1 MPQISLSELPLADAL
16 RDYAQIRR
24 LSMQSLFESL
34 DTLCEG
40 TVVVDQEARII
51 WINERYAKR
60 LGASS
65 AAEAIG
71 KAVEEVI
78 PGSLMRQV
86 VRSGQPIL
94 LDIMETP
101 SATFVVTRIPIK
113 DEAGQVIGAAGFA
126 LFDQVQSLKPL
137 FARFEAMQ
145 REIAQAQKRLAEAR
159 RAKYTFSNFIGSSPP
174 CMEVKRQ
181 ARRAAQ
187 HNATVL
193 ILGETG
199 TGKEL
204 LAHAIHA
211 ASARGEKSFVG
222 VNVAAIPD
230 TLLETEFFGA
240 APGAYTGA
248 DRRGREGKF
257 LLADGGTLFLDEIG
271 DMPLQ
276 LQSKLLRVLQE
287 QEFEPVGSNRVVK
300 VDVRIIAA
308 TSVDLPALVEAGKF
322 RADLYYRLNVLSLT
336 VPPLRD
342 RLADLEALCESIF
355 EQIEQRTGLPHRELL
370 PDALA
375 RLRRCTWRGNVRELQ
390 NVLEKVAML
399 SDAAQLSAADFAG
412 VLPPDSSEAAPERAQ
427 APSGVAVS
435 ADAKTEP
442 GVALGLAE
450 TGHAAAMA
458 AFERSLLAEA
468 LAACDGQAERAAQ
481 KLGLARATF
490 YRKLQSHG
498 LKSHN

>member
-1 MPQISLSELPLADAL
+1 MPEINLNDSSLADAL

-34 DTLCEG
+34 EELCEG
-40 TVVVDQEARII
+40 TVVVDHEARIV

-60 LGASS
+60 LGAKS

-71 KAVEEVI
+71 KPVEEVI
-78 PGSLMRQV
+78 PSSLMRQV
-86 VRSGQPIL
+86 VRTGQPIL

-101 SATFVVTRIPIK
+101 GATFVVTRIPIK
-113 DEAGQVIGAAGFA
+113 DETGRVIGAAGFA

-145 REIAQAQKRLAEAR
+145 REIARAQKRLAEER
-159 RAKYTFSNFIGSSPP
+159 RSKYTFSNFIGSSPV

-187 HNATVL
+187 LNATVL
-193 ILGETG
+193 LLGETG

-211 ASARGEKSFVG
+211 ASARGDKPFVG

-230 TLLETEFFGA
+230 SLLETEFFGA

-248 DRRGREGKF
+248 DRRGRDGKF

-271 DMPLQ
+271 DMPLL
-276 LQSKLLRVLQE
+276 LQAKLLRVLQE
-287 QEFEPVGSNRVVK
+287 QEFEPVGSNRVLK
-300 VDVRIIAA
+300 VNVRIIAA

-336 VPPLRD
+336 VPPLRE

-375 RLRRCTWRGNVRELQ
+375 RLRRCAWRGNVRELQ

-399 SDAAQLSAADFAG
+399 SDTLQLAAADFDG
-412 VLPPDSSEAAPERAQ
+412 VLPPDCVPQGGGGMPAL
-427 APSGVAVS
+427 VATDV
-435 ADAKTEP
+435 ADAER
-442 GVALGLAE
+442 GDSLVFAGI
-450 TGHAAAMA
+450 GHAAAMA
-458 AFERSLLAEA
+458 AFERRLLAEA

-481 KLGLARATF
+481 RLGLARATF
-490 YRKLQSHG
+490 YRKLQTHG
-498 LKSHN
+498 LKSHS

>member
-1 MPQISLSELPLADAL
+1 MPEISLSEPTLADAL

-34 DTLCEG
+34 ETLCEG
-40 TVVVDQEARII
+40 TVVVDHEARIV

-71 KAVEEVI
+71 KPVEEVI
-78 PGSLMRQV
+78 PSSLMRQV
-86 VRSGQPIL
+86 VRTGQPIL

-101 SATFVVTRIPIK
+101 GATFVVTRIPIK
-113 DEAGQVIGAAGFA
+113 DEAGRVIGAAGFA

-145 REIAQAQKRLAEAR
+145 REIAQAQKRLAEER
-159 RAKYTFSNFIGSSPP
+159 RSKYTFSNFIGASPV

-187 HNATVL
+187 LNATVL
-193 ILGETG
+193 LLGETG

-211 ASARGEKSFVG
+211 ASVRGDKPFVG

-230 TLLETEFFGA
+230 NLLETEFFGA

-248 DRRGREGKF
+248 DRRGRDGKF

-271 DMPLQ
+271 DMPLL
-276 LQSKLLRVLQE
+276 LQAKLLRVLQE

-308 TSVDLPALVEAGKF
+308 TSVDLPALVEAGRF

-336 VPPLRD
+336 VPPLRE

-375 RLRRCTWRGNVRELQ
+375 RLRRCAWRGNVRELQ

-399 SDAAQLSAADFAG
+399 SDTLQLSAADFDG
-412 VLPPDSSEAAPERAQ
+412 VLPPDTLANGGVPPGGAANQPIGIGEAATT
-427 APSGVAVS
+427 VL
-435 ADAKTEP
+435 
-442 GVALGLAE
+442 ALE

-458 AFERSLLAEA
+458 AFERTLLLEA
-468 LAACDGQAERAAQ
+468 LAACDGQVERAAQ
-481 KLGLARATF
+481 RLGLARATF
-490 YRKLQSHG
+490 YRKLQAHG
-498 LKSHN
+498 LKSH

>member
-1 MPQISLSELPLADAL
+1 MPQISLTETTLVDAL
-16 RDYAQIRR
+16 RDYEQIRR

-34 DTLCEG
+34 EELCEG
-40 TVVVDQEARII
+40 TVVVDHEANVV

-60 LGASS
+60 LGARS

-71 KAVEEVI
+71 RAIEEII
-78 PGSLMRQV
+78 PSSLMRQV
-86 VRSGQPIL
+86 VRTGQPIL

-101 SATFVVTRIPIK
+101 GATFVVTRIPIK
-113 DEAGQVIGAAGFA
+113 DDAGLVIGAAGFA

-145 REIAQAQKRLAEAR
+145 REIVQAQKRLAEER
-159 RAKYTFSNFIGSSPP
+159 RSKYTFSNFIGSSPV
-174 CMEVKRQ
+174 CMEVKRL
-181 ARRAAQ
+181 ARRAAPL
-187 HNATVL
+187 NATVL
-193 ILGETG
+193 LLGETG

-211 ASARGEKSFVG
+211 ASARGDKHFVG

-230 TLLETEFFGA
+230 ALLETEFFGS

-248 DRRGREGKF
+248 DRRGRDGKF

-271 DMPLQ
+271 DMPLL
-276 LQSKLLRVLQE
+276 LQAKLLRVLQE

-322 RADLYYRLNVLSLT
+322 RADLYYRLNVLSIT

-355 EQIEQRTGLPHRELL
+355 EQIELRSGLPHRELL
-370 PDALA
+370 PAA
-375 RLRRCTWRGNVRELQ
+375 VERLRQYAWRGNVRELQ

-399 SDAAQLSAADFAG
+399 SDTLLLDAADFDG
-412 VLPPDSSEAAPERAQ
+412 VLPETKLPAPVPPAVEEPAQ
-427 APSGVAVS
+427 ANVAEVAV
-435 ADAKTEP
+435 P
-442 GVALGLAE
+442 AE
-450 TGHAAAMA
+450 TP
-458 AFERSLLAEA
+458 SSYAEA
-468 LAACDGQAERAAQ
+468 LAAFERQLLSDALAACRGNAEQAARR
-481 KLGLARATF
+481 LGLARATF
-490 YRKLQSHG
+490 YRRLQVCG
-498 LKSHN
+498 VKSQN

>member
-16 RDYAQIRR
+16 RDYTQIRR
-24 LSMQSLFESL
+24 LAMQSLFDSL

-40 TVVVDQEARII
+40 TVVVDLEARIV

-60 LGASS
+60 LGANS

-86 VRSGQPIL
+86 VRTGQPIL
-94 LDIMETP
+94 LDLMETP

-174 CMEVKRQ
+174 CMEVKRR

-187 HNATVL
+187 LDATVL
-193 ILGETG
+193 LLGETG

-211 ASARGEKSFVG
+211 ASARGDKPFVG
-222 VNVAAIPD
+222 VNVAAIPEN
-230 TLLETEFFGA
+230 LLETEFFGA

-287 QEFEPVGSNRVVK
+287 REFEPVGSNRVVK

-308 TSVDLPALVEAGKF
+308 TSVDLPALVAASKF
-322 RADLYYRLNVLSLT
+322 RPDLYYRLNVLSLT
-336 VPPLRD
+336 VPPLRE
-342 RLADLEALCESIF
+342 RLADLAALCESIF

-375 RLRRCTWRGNVRELQ
+375 RLQRCDWRGNVRELQ
-390 NVLEKVAML
+390 NMLEKVAML
-399 SDAAQLSAADFAG
+399 SDTQQLSAADFDG
-412 VLPPDSSEAAPERAQ
+412 VLPSDSASSELPPSDPVAAPLDRNAEG
-427 APSGVAVS
+427 SVAVL
-435 ADAKTEP
+435 A
-442 GVALGLAE
+442 GGL
-450 TGHAAAMA
+450 GHAEAMA
-458 AFERSLLAEA
+458 AFERTLLLEA
-468 LAACDGQAERAAQ
+468 LAACSGQAERAAQ
-481 KLGLARATF
+481 RLGLARATF
-490 YRKLQSHG
+490 YRKLQAHG
-498 LKSHN
+498 IKSQH